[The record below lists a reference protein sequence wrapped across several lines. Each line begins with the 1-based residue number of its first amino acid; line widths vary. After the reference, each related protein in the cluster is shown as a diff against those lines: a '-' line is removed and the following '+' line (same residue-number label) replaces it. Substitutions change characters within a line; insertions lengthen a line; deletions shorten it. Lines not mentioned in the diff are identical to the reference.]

1 MMDYRH
7 AYEPDLR
14 WRALGVSTLVIAIV
28 VVILDS
34 IL

>member
-1 MMDYRH
+1 MESPDVF
-7 AYEPDLR
+7 EPNMRL
-14 WRALGVSTLVIAIV
+14 RALGISMALMAIV